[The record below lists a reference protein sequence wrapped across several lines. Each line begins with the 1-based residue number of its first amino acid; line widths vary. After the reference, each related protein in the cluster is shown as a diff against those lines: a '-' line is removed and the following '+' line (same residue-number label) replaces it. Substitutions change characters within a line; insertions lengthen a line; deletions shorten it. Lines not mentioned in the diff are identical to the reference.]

1 MNRRQLADVYEALND
16 AIEHIGGEVDVV
28 DGDYGAPEPN
38 AAMKLSGKLNN
49 ALGIIDRAIEEI
61 MG

>member
-28 DGDYGAPEPN
+28 DGDYGEPEPN
-38 AAMKLSGKLNN
+38 AAMKLHGKLNN
-49 ALGIIDRAIEEI
+49 ALGIIDRAFLEVTT
-61 MG
+61 